1 MSKIRNYLC
10 TDLAQEATSCIA
22 TPDFR
27 KLADISDAAM
37 RSDNDT
43 IAIPLLMK
51 LSNFYLDQ
59 RHFKT
64 AANLA
69 NHVAYRAP
77 AGGRLLTASIS
88 QLDCIA
94 GAAKDAGDI
103 KSAARALNMIASY
116 AKPAAKVAEQALPT
130 EPAAS
135 KMLGMSSAR
144 VQAAPAPAHY

>member
-43 IAIPLLMK
+43 IAIPLLMR
-51 LSNFYLDQ
+51 LSNFYLGQ

-77 AGGRLLTASIS
+77 AGDRLLTASIS

-94 GAAKDAGDI
+94 DAARDAGDI

-116 AKPAAKVAEQALPT
+116 TKLTARHVEQALPT
-130 EPAAS
+130 EPAAG

-144 VQAAPAPAHY
+144 MQAAPAPAPY